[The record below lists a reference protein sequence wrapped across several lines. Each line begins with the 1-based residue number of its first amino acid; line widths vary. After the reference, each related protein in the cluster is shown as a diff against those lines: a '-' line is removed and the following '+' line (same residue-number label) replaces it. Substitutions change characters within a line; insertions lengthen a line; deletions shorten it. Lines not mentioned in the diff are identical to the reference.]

1 MTRKEI
7 QEQIIK
13 LIKEISEK
21 QHQIWKLTKRRDKLD
36 LEKRELK

>member
-13 LIKEISEK
+13 LKKEISEK
-21 QHQIWKLTKRRDKLD
+21 QHQIWKLAKKRDKLD
-36 LEKRELK
+36 AEKRKPQ